1 MTLADGQEVLVVDAD
16 EKVQKGLFTLLAGA
30 NLVPTCLGDVERA
43 RELIKEKFFAC
54 AVVDLDTPAPGGGIE
69 LIKYMRRAAP
79 AARVFV
85 MTARKVYE
93 AAVEAL
99 RAGAADI
106 VVKSPDQVEHLKK
119 RIVEAAGEAR
129 ERAADSNLMT
139 DVLGLHEDLL
149 KRLMETS
156 RRSSE
161 LEERLGGGA
170 HSAEADGE
178 SPVLVIEPPEDAW
191 LGEELRKSLA
201 AVGGYNLHV
210 STSGGEG
217 IDVASRTRFHI
228 ALVCDT
234 LPDLPGSM
242 VVSALKSHS
251 PETITILYSKPGRT
265 RPGKAEVLEGSRVI
279 QFVPE
284 LGEASQMLERIGELR
299 QAFVAKSRERR
310 YLAAFREQNY
320 ELLRRYAELKQR
332 IARAT

>member
-1 MTLADGQEVLVVDAD
+1 
-16 EKVQKGLFTLLAGA
+16 
-30 NLVPTCLGDVERA
+30 
-43 RELIKEKFFAC
+43 
-54 AVVDLDTPAPGGGIE
+54 
-69 LIKYMRRAAP
+69 
-79 AARVFV
+79 VFV

-93 AAVEAL
+93 AVVEAF
-99 RAGAADI
+99 RAGAADVI
-106 VVKSPDQVEHLKK
+106 LKSPDQVEHLKR

-129 ERAADSNLMT
+129 ARAEDSNLMT
-139 DVLGLHEDLL
+139 DMMSLHEDFL

-156 RRSSE
+156 RRASE

-170 HSAEADGE
+170 QSAEADGE
-178 SPVLVIEPPEDAW
+178 STVLVIEPPEDQW
-191 LGEELRKSLA
+191 LGEELRRSLA

-217 IDVASRTRFHI
+217 IDMVSRQRFQI

-242 VVSALKSHS
+242 VVSALKSQS
-251 PETITILYSKPGRT
+251 PETIAILYSRPGRT

-284 LGEASQMLERIGELR
+284 LGNAGQMLERIGELR
-299 QAFVAKSRERR
+299 QAFLAKSRERR
-310 YLAAFREQNY
+310 YLATFRQQNY